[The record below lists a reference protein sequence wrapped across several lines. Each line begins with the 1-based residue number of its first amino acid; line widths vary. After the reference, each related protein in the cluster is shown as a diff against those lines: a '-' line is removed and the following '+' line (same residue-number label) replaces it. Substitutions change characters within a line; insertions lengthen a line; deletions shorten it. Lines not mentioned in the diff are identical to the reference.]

1 MRRGRNPWLDDA
13 RPLGTVKAALKLP
26 AARRHE
32 VTLLAING
40 RAYGYLRTMIGKL
53 GWLDTPAPP
62 PTYVPLCV
70 AAARVMLGLNLA
82 IWVRLE
88 PPMAVGSR

>member
-1 MRRGRNPWLDDA
+1 
-13 RPLGTVKAALKLP
+13 
-26 AARRHE
+26 
-32 VTLLAING
+32 
-40 RAYGYLRTMIGKL
+40 MIGKL

-62 PTYVPLCV
+62 LTYVPRRV